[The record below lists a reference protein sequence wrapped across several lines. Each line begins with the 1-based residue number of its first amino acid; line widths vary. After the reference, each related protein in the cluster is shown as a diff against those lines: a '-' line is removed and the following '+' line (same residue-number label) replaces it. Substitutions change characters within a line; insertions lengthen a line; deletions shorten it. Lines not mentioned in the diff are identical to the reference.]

1 MKSKKLIFILFFLI
15 FLSGTSLN
23 SKEEFIF
30 EVTEIEI
37 LNEGNLFKGL
47 KRGDAT
53 SIDGNVTI
61 TADTFE
67 YDRTKNILVAKGN
80 VVLKDKIK
88 NYLIESNHITYYKNN
103 EKIFSK
109 DKTRAFF
116 ENKYEVFSSDVELDK
131 ITNIINTDKKTKI
144 IDDNYTEYETDLFNY
159 SIEEN
164 IFKGK
169 NIKITTD
176 TNKNKIEKEFYNFKD
191 GIFDLDN
198 KEFVA
203 SDTKIFLK
211 KNSFNKEENDPRIYG
226 SSSKKIKNYLIE
238 SDHITYYKNNEKIF
252 SKDKT
257 RAFFENKYEVFSSD
271 VELDKTTNIITTNN
285 KTKIFDDNFNE
296 YETDLLHYSIDK
308 NIFKGKNINIIA
320 HTNKK
325 DIEREFYKFKDGI
338 FDLANK
344 EFIASDTKI
353 YLKDL
358 REEMLLLLM
367 EA

>member
-1 MKSKKLIFILFFLI
+1 MISKKLIFILFFLI

-23 SKEEFIF
+23 SKEEFTF

-131 ITNIINTDKKTKI
+131 ITNIINTDKKTTI
-144 IDDNYTEYETDLFNY
+144 IDENYTEYETDLFNY
-159 SIEEN
+159 SIDN
-164 IFKGK
+164 NLFKGK
-169 NIKITTD
+169 NIRITTD
-176 TNKNKIEKEFYNFKD
+176 TNKKNIEKEFYNFKD
-191 GIFDLDN
+191 GIFDLNN

-226 SSSKKIKNYLIE
+226 SS
-238 SDHITYYKNNEKIF
+238 
-252 SKDKT
+252 
-257 RAFFENKYEVFSSD
+257 
-271 VELDKTTNIITTNN
+271 
-285 KTKIFDDNFNE
+285 
-296 YETDLLHYSIDK
+296 
-308 NIFKGKNINIIA
+308 
-320 HTNKK
+320 
-325 DIEREFYKFKDGI
+325 
-338 FDLANK
+338 
-344 EFIASDTKI
+344 
-353 YLKDL
+353 
-358 REEMLLLLM
+358 
-367 EA
+367 